1 MDLRIGLIIFLI
13 FYLIILNVAVYGE
26 IVIVLGLKKE
36 TGLDTQKILERKNK
50 FQFIFFVLIFI
61 FKKII
66 LIYFKVF
73 YFIFFNSI
81 YTCHDFTGPTSMC
94 VRLR

>member
-61 FKKII
+61 F
-66 LIYFKVF
+66 
-73 YFIFFNSI
+73 
-81 YTCHDFTGPTSMC
+81 
-94 VRLR
+94 